1 MIAGN
6 MIAGHAAQPSLQL
19 PSGLTLYFARHGQTK
34 ANLEKRFSGKKDT
47 PLTSLGREQAREIG
61 QVLRRELGTRP
72 GIACVASPL
81 ERARTTMEIARGVLE
96 LPAEGYTTDLRIQ
109 EIDLGQ
115 WDQLT
120 DAEARVLDPVYYDR
134 RAGDKWNVPALGGE
148 DYEDVA
154 TRLIAWIGSLRTD
167 TFAVSHGA
175 ATRILRGLFLGLDAA
190 HMSALDEPQGVVFRV
205 QGANITQLPG
215 TGGAVSNPG
224 SMG

>member
-1 MIAGN
+1 MPPLKLAD
-6 MIAGHAAQPSLQL
+6 
-19 PSGLTLYFARHGQTK
+19 GLTLYFARHGQTR

-47 PLTSLGREQAREIG
+47 ALTALGREQAHEIG
-61 QVLRRELGTRP
+61 QVLKRELGVRP
-72 GIACVASPL
+72 RVACVASPL
-81 ERARTTMEIARGVLE
+81 QRARTTMEIARAVLE
-96 LPAEGYTTDLRIQ
+96 LPREGYTTDARIQ
-109 EIDLGQ
+109 EIDLGS

-120 DAEARVLDPVYYDR
+120 DDEARALDPAYFER
-134 RAGDKWNVPALGGE
+134 RSRDKWNVPALGGE

-154 TRLIAWIGSLRTD
+154 TRLTAWIASLKTD

-205 QGANITQLPG
+205 RGAQVTQLPSVG
-215 TGGAVSNPG
+215 PAVSNPS

>member
-1 MIAGN
+1 MPLEL
-6 MIAGHAAQPSLQL
+6 AA
-19 PSGLTLYFARHGQTK
+19 GLTLYFSRHGQTQ

-47 PLTSLGREQAREIG
+47 PLTALGRAQAGEVG
-61 QVLRRELGTRP
+61 QVLKRELGPKP

-81 ERARTTMEIARGVLE
+81 QRARTTMEIAREVLE
-96 LPAEGYTTDLRIQ
+96 LPPEGYTTDSRIQ
-109 EIDLGQ
+109 EIDLGR

-120 DAEARVLDPVYYDR
+120 DAEARALDPAYFDR
-134 RAGDKWNVPALGGE
+134 RAADKWNVPALGGE

-154 TRLIAWIGSLRTD
+154 KRLTAWMGDLKAD

-205 QGANITQLPG
+205 RGSEVTQLPPA
-215 TGGAVSNPG
+215 GGAVSNPA

>member
-1 MIAGN
+1 MRLELAK
-6 MIAGHAAQPSLQL
+6 
-19 PSGLTLYFARHGQTK
+19 GLTLYFARHGQTM

-47 PLTSLGREQAREIG
+47 ALTALGQEQAREIG
-61 QVLRRELGTRP
+61 SVLKRELGMRP
-72 GIACVASPL
+72 AIAFVSSPL
-81 ERARTTMEIARGVLE
+81 ARARITMEIARRALD
-96 LPAEGYTTDLRIQ
+96 LPAAGYDVDARIQ
-109 EIDLGQ
+109 EIDLGR

-120 DAEARVLDPVYYDR
+120 DDEARALDPAYYDR

-154 TRLIAWIGSLRTD
+154 NRLTAWIGDLKAD

-190 HMSALDEPQGVVFRV
+190 RMSALNEPQGVVFRV
-205 QGANITQLPG
+205 RGAEVTLLPG
-215 TGGAVSNPG
+215 TGGAVSNPS

>member
-1 MIAGN
+1 MPLEIPA
-6 MIAGHAAQPSLQL
+6 
-19 PSGLTLYFARHGQTK
+19 GLTLYFTRHGQTK
-34 ANLEKRFSGKKDT
+34 ANLEKRFSGEKNT
-47 PLTSLGREQAREIG
+47 PLTALGREQAHEIG
-61 QVLRRELGTRP
+61 SVLRRELGARP
-72 GIACVASPL
+72 AIACIASPL
-81 ERARTTMEIARGVLE
+81 ERARTTMEIARDVLE
-96 LPAEGYTTDLRIQ
+96 LPAKGYTTDPRIQ

-120 DAEARVLDPVYYDR
+120 DSEARALDPAYYDR
-134 RAGDKWNVPALGGE
+134 RAADKWNVPALGGE
-148 DYEDVA
+148 DYKAVA
-154 TRLIAWIGSLRTD
+154 TRLIAWVASLESD

-205 QGANITQLPG
+205 RGAKVMQLPG